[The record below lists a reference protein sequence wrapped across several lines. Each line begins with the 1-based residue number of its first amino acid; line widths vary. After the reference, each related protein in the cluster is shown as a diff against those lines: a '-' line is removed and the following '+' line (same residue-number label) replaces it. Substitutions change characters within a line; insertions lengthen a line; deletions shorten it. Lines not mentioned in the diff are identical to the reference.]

1 MRRYA
6 LRAMVLA
13 GALTALSVPVFSAT
27 QQASA
32 CSNPGCVVGVPI
44 GGVPID
50 TFYSPITIT
59 ASAAWFDET
68 QLSGEPHP
76 AAVSV
81 PGGLTLSVADWRG
94 NNQGWD
100 AYISSSGVSGPNG
113 NAFPASALAVT
124 GVSAADTG
132 CMGLYSPMCSSA
144 TANSG
149 AIGATLDT
157 SPVLAYAC
165 PVVGMGFGTHDVGA
179 NLSLNLS
186 GTAAELFASPP
197 ASWYAN
203 FTVSVEEGTSAAFN
217 SMCGAV
223 S

>member
-1 MRRYA
+1 MRRQA
-6 LRAMVLA
+6 LRALVLI
-13 GALTALSVPVFSAT
+13 GALGALSVPVFSAT
-27 QQASA
+27 QSASA
-32 CSNPGCVVGVPI
+32 CSNPGCVIGVPI

-68 QLSGEPHP
+68 QLRGEPHP

-81 PGGLTLSVADWRG
+81 PGGVTLSVADWRG

-100 AYISSSGVSGPNG
+100 AFLGSSGISGPNG
-113 NAFPASALAVT
+113 NTFPASALAVT

-132 CMGLYSPMCSSA
+132 CMGLYAPTCSSA
-144 TANSG
+144 VPNAS

-157 SPVLAYAC
+157 SPVVAYAC

-179 NLSLNLS
+179 NLSLNLT
-186 GTAAELFASPP
+186 GTAAELFASAP
-197 ASWYAN
+197 ASWYTN
-203 FTVSVEEGTSAAFN
+203 LTVSVEEGTSAAFN
-217 SMCGAV
+217 TLCGV